1 MNSPARKKTKKP
13 THAAAHN
20 MILSGTWG
28 VESQMSFSLWRT
40 SIVMGNRFLAG
51 VPDRESPLL
60 IPVSTYSTR
69 GHPLANGLPSDFCIR
84 RHRIP
89 ARYVLIVLC
98 LRPSPARNATYRQ
111 SIFHQW
117 VWVAHL
123 VFYTERCIASL
134 S

>member
-28 VESQMSFSLWRT
+28 AESQMSFSLWRT
-40 SIVMGNRFLAG
+40 SVVMGSRFLAG

-60 IPVSTYSTR
+60 IPVSTYSRR
-69 GHPLANGLPSDFCIR
+69 GHPLANGLPSDFCIW

-89 ARYVLIVLC
+89 ARYVLIVVC
-98 LRPSPARNATYRQ
+98 LRPSPARNATYRHRVSSTSGYGLHTWYFTQ
-111 SIFHQW
+111 N
-117 VWVAHL
+117 A
-123 VFYTERCIASL
+123 A
-134 S
+134 